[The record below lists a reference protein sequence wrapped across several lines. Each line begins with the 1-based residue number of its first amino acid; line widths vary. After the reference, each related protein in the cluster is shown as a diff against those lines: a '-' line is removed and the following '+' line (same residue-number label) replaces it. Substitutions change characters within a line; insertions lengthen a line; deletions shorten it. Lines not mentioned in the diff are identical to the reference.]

1 MRCCRFLST
10 ARKPLLALDI
20 DIKLP
25 LQLAR
30 VFRGMMALT
39 GIVAAERSS
48 VLVILTDDQGWVSTP
63 DIDQLRGM
71 AHRSADF

>member
-1 MRCCRFLST
+1 
-10 ARKPLLALDI
+10 
-20 DIKLP
+20 
-25 LQLAR
+25 
-30 VFRGMMALT
+30 MMALT